1 LKPSKIL
8 TLPST
13 IRPNALK
20 ALIALSKHQGTYLMF
35 KEKLRQYGIK
45 WVKPDNFSVFLG
57 ILNNTHEDLKD
68 WYRATQKILDAD
80 YKLFLKFVLLSGLR
94 KGEAL
99 TAFNK
104 IISLTQRNRLK
115 EYYNKSFLCLN
126 ITDIQLS
133 F

>member
-1 LKPSKIL
+1 
-8 TLPST
+8 
-13 IRPNALK
+13 
-20 ALIALSKHQGTYLMF
+20 MF